1 MFNFKTILKY
11 MFYCHRIPQRSFFFM
26 GRQFPIC
33 ARCTGI
39 LIGYIIGIFYII
51 FYNRLGYIFE
61 LMLMI
66 PLLIDGIGQYKGYFV
81 STNIRRLITG
91 LLAGISFICLSR
103 MIIVLWFRCLQWA
116 QDYILSL
123 LR

>member
-1 MFNFKTILKY
+1 M
-11 MFYCHRIPQRSFFFM
+11 PERSFFFR

-39 LIGYIIGIFYII
+39 LIGYIIGILYII
-51 FYNRLGYIFE
+51 FYNKLGYTFE
-61 LMLMI
+61 LILMV

-91 LLAGISFICLSR
+91 ILGGISFICLSR
-103 MIIVLWFRCLQWA
+103 MVIVFWLQCLQWA